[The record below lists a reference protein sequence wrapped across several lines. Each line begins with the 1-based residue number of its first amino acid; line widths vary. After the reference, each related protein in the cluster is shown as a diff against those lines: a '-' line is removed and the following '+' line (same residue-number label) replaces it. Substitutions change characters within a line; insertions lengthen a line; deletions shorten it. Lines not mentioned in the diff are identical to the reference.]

1 MKKNFVVFPA
11 LALSF
16 AALAGAQA
24 PAQPA
29 SAPARTGTAAAAPG
43 PPPTKVAIISVSEC
57 LISTSEGKKAAAELQ
72 AKFSPRRDALQKKD
86 ADIKQKQDQM
96 KKASATMSD
105 EAKAQLARQ
114 IDTDTKNLQRDAEDL
129 NADVELENN
138 RIMQDLG
145 NKLMKLLDAYA
156 LQNGIAVVLDVS
168 NQQTPVLWASTA
180 VNITEDMVKLYDQ
193 AHPSTA
199 GPAPAT
205 TAKPPAAKPPA
216 TKK

>member
-1 MKKNFVVFPA
+1 LKKNFVVLPA

-24 PAQPA
+24 PAQQA
-29 SAPARTGTAAAAPG
+29 AAPARTGTATAPA

-57 LISTSEGKKAAAELQ
+57 LISTGEGKKAAAELQ
-72 AKFSPRRDALQKKD
+72 AKFTPRRDALQKKD

-114 IDTDTKNLQRDAEDL
+114 IDADTKTLQRDAEDL
-129 NADVELENN
+129 NADVETENN

-193 AHPSTA
+193 AHPATA
-199 GPAPAT
+199 TAAPAT
-205 TAKPPAAKPPA
+205 AAKPPAAKPPA